1 MSKLISRN
9 TLTTV
14 GDMISYSTTIDE
26 TKHGNSYLEFP
37 ELLWDFQ
44 KYFVTLFKTG
54 LDTLRVQFNQ

>member
-14 GDMISYSTTIDE
+14 NDMISYGTTIDE
-26 TKHGNSYLEFP
+26 TKHGNSYLEFH

-44 KYFVTLFKTG
+44 KKFVTLFKTG
-54 LDTLRVQFNQ
+54 LGTSRVQFNQ